1 MNRIKVAT
9 RFFLKNSLGEM
20 FNNKMSSTL
29 MMLFM
34 GFLVFVISIPI
45 CSAISMSYDF
55 FKQINQEGY
64 LLSLILL
71 IGSLTTFLMGIYTVL
86 NVFFFAEDMEILMS
100 MPFKM
105 SEIMIS
111 KFIVTLINMY
121 IYTGIIIAPLIVYG
135 VVSKAGVLYYLFS
148 IFIIL
153 ANPILPLA
161 LCLIISLIIMRIT
174 NLSKHKDMFK
184 TISGTISII
193 LVVVINFF
201 ANSSTESVDMTT
213 LLSENNGLIKGISSI
228 FFTNIFGAKTLLYS
242 GETKGILNLLLL
254 IISLVLLIVALYYI
268 GDKLYFKS
276 IVGMSETS
284 GKRENILEKDK
295 DFIKEKSPII
305 TLAVKD
311 IKIIFRTP
319 TFFINCVVMLLY
331 FPLIIGVTFIGADMS
346 RFEGNISSNMIV
358 SLTMA
363 TIIFSIIGGN
373 AATTCLSR
381 EGKNIIVSKYI
392 PVSYKTQIKS
402 KILSS
407 VIINSIAIL
416 IGVAIL
422 LYVKA
427 DIITFIM
434 SLIIQVLTIIMVSLS
449 GVLLDYKSPSVNWE
463 DENAMFDKNFRP
475 LILLLVF
482 FAVGGFLTIIY
493 MKIESLT
500 ILFIVNIISISVISI
515 LIYRLLM
522 KFGVNAYKEID

>member
-1 MNRIKVAT
+1 MNRIKVAI
-9 RFFLKNSLGEM
+9 RFFLKNSLAEM

-29 MMLFM
+29 MMIFM
-34 GFLVFVISIPI
+34 GFLVLILSIPI
-45 CSAISMSYDF
+45 CSTVVMSYDL

-71 IGSLTTFLMGIYTVL
+71 LGSLATFIMGIYTVL
-86 NVFFFAEDMEILMS
+86 NVFFFAEDIEILMP

-111 KFIVTLINMY
+111 KFVVALINMY

-135 VVSKAGVLYYLFS
+135 AVSKAGVLYYLFS

-161 LCLIISLIIMRIT
+161 LCLIISLVIMRIT

-184 TISGTISII
+184 TISGIISILFI
-193 LVVVINFF
+193 VLINFS
-201 ANSSTESVDMTT
+201 ANASTGSVDMTT
-213 LLSENNGLIKGISSI
+213 LLSENNGLMKGISSI
-228 FFTNIFGAKTLLYS
+228 FFTNIFGAKALLYS
-242 GETKGILNLLLL
+242 GYIKGMINLVLLL
-254 IISLVLLIVALYYI
+254 ISLVALTAILYYI

-295 DFIKEKSPII
+295 DFIKEKSPIV
-305 TLAVKD
+305 TLAIKDVKM
-311 IKIIFRTP
+311 ILRTP

-331 FPLIIGVTFIGADMS
+331 FPLIIGVTFIGIDMS
-346 RFEGNISSNMIV
+346 RFGYNISSHMIV

-363 TIIFSIIGGN
+363 TIILSIIGGS

-381 EGKNIIVSKYI
+381 EGRNIIVSKYI
-392 PVSYKTQIKS
+392 PISYKTQIKS

-407 VIINSIAIL
+407 LIINSIAIL
-416 IGVAIL
+416 IGIAIL
-422 LYVKA
+422 VYVKA
-427 DIITFIM
+427 DAITFIM
-434 SLIIQVLTIIMVSLS
+434 SLIIQVLTIIMVSLA
-449 GVLLDYKSPSVNWE
+449 GILLDYKSPTINWE
-463 DENAMFDKNFRP
+463 DEKALFDKNFRP
-475 LILLLVF
+475 LILLLIF

-493 MKIESLT
+493 MKIESLL
-500 ILFIVNIISISVISI
+500 ILFIVNIISISTISI
-515 LIYRLLM
+515 LIYKALM
-522 KFGVNAYKEID
+522 KFGVNAYKEI

>member
-34 GFLVFVISIPI
+34 GFLVLILSIPI
-45 CSAISMSYDF
+45 CSTIVMSYDL

-71 IGSLTTFLMGIYTVL
+71 IGSLSTFIMGIYTVL
-86 NVFFFAEDMEILMS
+86 NVFFFAEDIEILMP

-111 KFIVTLINMY
+111 KFVVALINMY

-135 VVSKAGVLYYLFS
+135 VISKAGVLYYLFS

-161 LCLIISLIIMRIT
+161 LCLIISLIIMRVT

-184 TISGTISII
+184 TISGVISILFI
-193 LVVVINFF
+193 VLINFF
-201 ANSSTESVDMTT
+201 ANSSTGSVDMTT
-213 LLSENNGLIKGISSI
+213 LLSENNGLMNSISSI
-228 FFTNIFGAKTLLYS
+228 FFTNIFGAKVLLYS
-242 GETKGILNLLLL
+242 GEIKGVINLLFLL
-254 IISLVLLIVALYYI
+254 ISLVLLIVALYYI

-295 DFIKEKSPII
+295 DFIKEKSPIV

-311 IKIIFRTP
+311 MKMIIRTP

-331 FPLIIGVTFIGADMS
+331 FPLIIGVAFIGGNVS
-346 RFEGNISSNMIV
+346 GFVGNISNNMIV

-363 TIIFSIIGGN
+363 TIICSIIGGN

-407 VIINSIAIL
+407 IIINSIAIL
-416 IGVAIL
+416 IGIAIL
-422 LYVKA
+422 VYIKA

-449 GVLLDYKSPSVNWE
+449 GVLLDYKSPTINWE
-463 DENAMFDKNFRP
+463 DEKALFDKNFRP
-475 LILLLVF
+475 LILLLIF
-482 FAVGGFLTIIY
+482 FGAGGFLTIIY
-493 MKIESLT
+493 MRIENLL
-500 ILFIVNIISISVISI
+500 ILFIVNIVCISVISA
-515 LIYRLLM
+515 LIYKVLM
-522 KFGVNAYKEID
+522 KSGVNAYKEIE

>member
-45 CSAISMSYDF
+45 CSAIAMSYDF

-86 NVFFFAEDMEILMS
+86 NVFFFAEDMEILMP

-105 SEIMIS
+105 SEIIIS

-135 VVSKAGVLYYLFS
+135 VTSKAGVFYYLFS
-148 IFIIL
+148 ILIIL

-184 TISGTISII
+184 TISGVISIL
-193 LVVVINFF
+193 LVVLINFS
-201 ANSSTESVDMTT
+201 ANFSTGSVDMVT
-213 LLSENNGLIKGISSI
+213 LLSENSGIMNGISSI
-228 FFTNIFGAKTLLYS
+228 FFTNIFGAKVLLYS
-242 GETKGILNLLLL
+242 GGIKGILNLLLL
-254 IISLVLLIVALYYI
+254 IISLVLLIFALYYV

-295 DFIKEKSPII
+295 DFIKEKSPIV

-311 IKIIFRTP
+311 MKMIFRTP

-331 FPLIIGVTFIGADMS
+331 FPLIIGVAFIGGNVS
-346 RFEGNISSNMIV
+346 GFVGNISSNMIV

-407 VIINSIAIL
+407 IIINSIAIL
-416 IGVAIL
+416 LGVSIL
-422 LYVKA
+422 VYIKA

-463 DENAMFDKNFRP
+463 DEKAMFDKNFRP
-475 LILLLVF
+475 LILLLIF
-482 FAVGGFLTIIY
+482 FGVGGFLTVIY
-493 MKIESLT
+493 MKIESLL
-500 ILFIVNIISISVISI
+500 ILFIVNIVCISVISV
-515 LIYRLLM
+515 LIYKVLM
-522 KFGVNAYKEID
+522 KSGVNAYKEIE